1 VKAPGGAHAAENPDP
16 VCHPAIESNEA
27 GYASS
32 VRFRQLPDHDLTA
45 DLPAPSAGLGSRAL
59 RNTVIVLTAKVA
71 ARLVALITV
80 LAMLRYLD
88 APRYGAFAALV
99 NFTAIVSVV
108 LDLGFNVL
116 FVREGARHP
125 NEIQRYLR
133 NVMSLRL
140 LMSVVSLGL
149 LAALLAFAGL
159 EDLLLPAFLLMV
171 LTSYSTLLRNGLYAV
186 QKLGYEA
193 VAVVLESFVLLTLVL
208 IGIKTGRG
216 LTYFV
221 WAYAAQYAFSC
232 AYFAVVL
239 GVKRI
244 AVVGWRLELPLLR
257 EWFWKGLPFALTFVL
272 TILYFRID
280 QPLVFLIKSPT
291 EAGWYGAAYKPFE
304 SLLFIPMTFLS
315 VVFPVLSVYHRERPN
330 ELLSA
335 VNRFFKALLLIGWP
349 MSVGIFLLAHP
360 LTHLLFGQKYDPS
373 EPALRILSISLAIAF
388 VNNAFI
394 GALSASDRQSSFT
407 WAAGWSLLANVAM
420 NLALI
425 PTFGYLG
432 ASWAT
437 VITEIVLGVVAWTL
451 TARYIG
457 RVPVVRL
464 GWRVLLAGL
473 VMGAAVFPL
482 RDMGG
487 VAIAVPVVVGVIVY
501 AGAVLLLRAL
511 TRDEIDWARR
521 ALAEAR

>member
-1 VKAPGGAHAAENPDP
+1 
-16 VCHPAIESNEA
+16 
-27 GYASS
+27 
-32 VRFRQLPDHDLTA
+32 LPDHDLTP
-45 DLPAPSAGLGSRAL
+45 DLPAPSVGLGSRAL
-59 RNTVIVLTAKVA
+59 RNTVLVLAAKVV
-71 ARLVALITV
+71 ARLIALVTV
-80 LAMLRYLD
+80 LAMLRYLG
-88 APRYGAFAALV
+88 APRYGPFATLV

-125 NEIQRYLR
+125 AEIQRYLR

-149 LAALLAFAGL
+149 LAAALAFARL
-159 EDLLLPAFLLMV
+159 IDLVVPAFLLMV

-186 QKLGYEA
+186 QRLRFEA
-193 VAVVLESFVLLTLVL
+193 LAVVLESAVLLALVL
-208 IGIKTGRG
+208 FGIRTGQG

-232 AYFAVVL
+232 VYFAIVL
-239 GVKRI
+239 AAKRI
-244 AVVGWRLELPLLR
+244 AVIGWQFEFPLLR

-280 QPLVFLIKSPT
+280 QPLVYMLRTPT

-304 SLLFIPMTFLS
+304 ALLFIPMTFLS
-315 VVFPVLSVYHRERPN
+315 IVFPVLSVYHRERRSD
-330 ELLSA
+330 LLDA
-335 VNRFFKALLLIGWP
+335 VNRFFKALLLVGWP
-349 MSVGIFLLAHP
+349 MSVGIFVLAHP
-360 LTHLLFGQKYDPS
+360 LNNILFGHQYDPS
-373 EPALRILSISLAIAF
+373 EPALRILSLSLAIAF

-407 WAAGWSLLANVAM
+407 WAAGWSLVANLAA

-437 VITEIVLGVVAWTL
+437 LMTEIVLGVAGWTL
-451 TARYIG
+451 TARFIG

-464 GWRVLLAGL
+464 SWRIVAAGL
-473 VMGAAVFPL
+473 IMGAAVFPL
-482 RDMGG
+482 RDLGG
-487 VAIAVPVVVGVIVY
+487 VAIAIPIVVGVAIY
-501 AGAVLLLRAL
+501 GGAVLLLRGL

-521 ALAEAR
+521 ALAQTR

>member
-1 VKAPGGAHAAENPDP
+1 LPDPDAAPNAPG
-16 VCHPAIESNEA
+16 
-27 GYASS
+27 
-32 VRFRQLPDHDLTA
+32 
-45 DLPAPSAGLGSRAL
+45 PSTGLGSRAL
-59 RNTVIVLTAKVA
+59 RNTVLVLTAKVI
-71 ARLVALITV
+71 ARLVALVTV
-80 LAMLRYLD
+80 LAMIRHLTA
-88 APRYGAFAALV
+88 APYGAFATLI
-99 NFTAIVSVV
+99 NYTAIVSVV

-125 NEIQRYLR
+125 TEIQRYLR

-149 LAALLAFAGL
+149 LAIALAANGLAS
-159 EDLLLPAFLLMV
+159 LLVPAFVLMV

-193 VAVVLESFVLLTLVL
+193 IAVVLESLVLLALVL
-208 IGIKTGRG
+208 FGIKTGRG

-232 AYFAVVL
+232 AYFVVVL
-239 GVKRI
+239 AVKRI
-244 AVVGWRLELPLLR
+244 AVIGWRFEPPLLR

-280 QPLVFLIKSPT
+280 QPLVYALRPHV

-304 SLLFIPMTFLS
+304 ALLFIPMTFLS
-315 VVFPVLSVYHRERPN
+315 IVFPVLSIYHRERPG
-330 ELLSA
+330 ELLDA

-349 MSVGIFLLAHP
+349 MSVGIFVLAHP
-360 LTHLLFGQKYDPS
+360 LTQLLFGQAYAQS
-373 EPALRILSISLAIAF
+373 EPALRILALSLGFAF

-394 GALSASDRQSSFT
+394 GALSATDHQASFT
-407 WAAGWSLLANVAM
+407 WAAGWSLLANLAM
-420 NLALI
+420 NLTLI
-425 PTFGYLG
+425 PIFGYIG

-437 VITEIVLGVVAWTL
+437 VFTEIVLGAVGWTL
-451 TARYIG
+451 TARHIG
-457 RVPVVRL
+457 SVPIWRL
-464 GWRVLLAGL
+464 SWRVVLAGL
-473 VMGAAVFPL
+473 VMAAAVFPL

-487 VAIAVPVVVGVIVY
+487 VAIAIPVVAGVAVY
-501 AGAVLLLRAL
+501 GVAVLLLRGL

-521 ALAEAR
+521 ALALSR